1 MVTSLWGDIPMG
13 WHPYGDIRRKRVA
26 HEIMLAIQHLAP
38 GTRLKLTDGGLAEI
52 RENPRDGT
60 WLIVRRLAP
69 EAGSE
74 DELLIVDDIAEI
86 VPD

>member
-1 MVTSLWGDIPMG
+1 MAGIFTDASPADTAPAANALS
-13 WHPYGDIRRKRVA
+13 H
-26 HEIMLAIQHLAP
+26 MLAIQHLPP
-38 GTRLKLTDGGLAEI
+38 GTRLKLTDGALAEI

-69 EAGSE
+69 EPGSE

-86 VPD
+86 MPP

>member
-1 MVTSLWGDIPMG
+1 
-13 WHPYGDIRRKRVA
+13 
-26 HEIMLAIQHLAP
+26 MLAIRHLAP

-69 EAGSE
+69 GALTSEALTSEAGSE

-86 VPD
+86 ISNQK

>member
-1 MVTSLWGDIPMG
+1 
-13 WHPYGDIRRKRVA
+13 
-26 HEIMLAIQHLAP
+26 MLAIQHLAP

-69 EAGSE
+69 EPGS
-74 DELLIVDDIAEI
+74 DDGLLIVDDIAEI
-86 VPD
+86 VPS

>member
-1 MVTSLWGDIPMG
+1 VTAVRQFGFPVLALLS
-13 WHPYGDIRRKRVA
+13 RVMPADA
-26 HEIMLAIQHLAP
+26 HSETMLAIQHLAP
-38 GTRLKLTDGGLAEI
+38 GTRLRLTDGGLAEI

-69 EAGSE
+69 EAGGE

-86 VPD
+86 VPG

>member
-1 MVTSLWGDIPMG
+1 MRLFGFPVLALLF
-13 WHPYGDIRRKRVA
+13 KVA
-26 HEIMLAIQHLAP
+26 PVDAHSETMLAIQHLAP

-69 EAGSE
+69 EPGPD

-86 VPD
+86 VPG

>member
-1 MVTSLWGDIPMG
+1 
-13 WHPYGDIRRKRVA
+13 
-26 HEIMLAIQHLAP
+26 MLAIQHLPP

-60 WLIVRRLAP
+60 WLIVQRLAP
-69 EAGSE
+69 EAGNE

-86 VPD
+86 ISN

>member
-1 MVTSLWGDIPMG
+1 
-13 WHPYGDIRRKRVA
+13 
-26 HEIMLAIQHLAP
+26 MLAIQHLPP
-38 GTRLKLTDGGLAEI
+38 GTRLKLTDGALAEI

-69 EAGSE
+69 EPGAE

-86 VPD
+86 VSN

>member
-1 MVTSLWGDIPMG
+1 
-13 WHPYGDIRRKRVA
+13 
-26 HEIMLAIQHLAP
+26 MLAIQHLAP
-38 GTRLKLTDGGLAEI
+38 GAKLKLTDGALAEV

-69 EAGSE
+69 EPAGE

-86 VPD
+86 MSS

>member
-1 MVTSLWGDIPMG
+1 
-13 WHPYGDIRRKRVA
+13 
-26 HEIMLAIQHLAP
+26 MLAIQHLAP
-38 GTRLKLTDGGLAEI
+38 GTRLKLNDGGLAEI

-69 EAGSE
+69 EPGFEVGPRADSE

-86 VPD
+86 ISN